1 MYRNSRKKIIHVI
14 TIIVII
20 FAVFCIAG
28 ILALKYQVE
37 GETNLPFEIT
47 KISIIESSEGIE
59 QEGLEEKWNFNVN
72 QNNDI
77 YIYIEKNSKYDKT
90 EIIEEIKIDN
100 IIINKNNSKGETKL
114 YKPVKDEKIM
124 FKNITEN
131 EISEITYTGELESN
145 IKEQKI
151 SNQGGIIV
159 FRYAINNIA
168 QYVSNENDEI
178 DYSKLLQLTGVKQE
192 DLQTKLS
199 FNITIK
205 LTTGRKYQATI
216 DLEIPT
222 NEIIEKGTV
231 GIEKTDLKNIIFKR
245 IEN

>member
-37 GETNLPFEIT
+37 GEANLPFEIT

-100 IIINKNNSKGETKL
+100 IIINKTNPKGETKL

-124 FKNITEN
+124 FKNIAEN